1 MIFVNQC
8 KKQFED
14 NSSKGILGLRY
25 FFFPLA
31 IHCTN
36 SHTLF
41 LLQEK
46 WHQKLKMSL
55 KAQENHAQTES
66 LEFILSINYNM

>member
-1 MIFVNQC
+1 MQKRIHTYRLLQ
-8 KKQFED
+8 KAKELED
-14 NSSKGILGLRY
+14 DSNKGILGLRY

-55 KAQENHAQTES
+55 KAQENHFRLKA
-66 LEFILSINYNM
+66 